1 MSKRPAMYAKIPN
14 VTAAIAANPAASPSS
29 PSVRFTAFDEPDTTT
44 PVNRINDQTANL
56 AWTSEKKGTAVAVDA
71 CGEIWLNT
79 RNAPRARPK
88 LHWPIIL
95 YLATNPRVFPC
106 TTLR

>member
-56 AWTSEKKGTAVAVDA
+56 A
-71 CGEIWLNT
+71 
-79 RNAPRARPK
+79 
-88 LHWPIIL
+88 
-95 YLATNPRVFPC
+95 
-106 TTLR
+106 